1 MSEFKPP
8 KGPFPKGQSCANCQ
22 CWVEEKQ
29 EAKDER
35 WGFCWGIPIDEEG
48 DGNPYTLAYRW
59 CGSWRGSA
67 EVRCGGCKW
76 HLTSSCPRGSRVDDL
91 GQPGEFRGSYTNAF
105 ACERWEEATEK
116 GAARES

>member
-1 MSEFKPP
+1 MAVTPRTPP
-8 KGPFPKGQSCANCQ
+8 ACWRRSHERVQAPEGAIPEGPVMRELPMLGGG
-22 CWVEEKQ
+22 
-29 EAKDER
+29 EA
-35 WGFCWGIPIDEEG
+35 GG
-48 DGNPYTLAYRW
+48 YTLAYRW